1 MHGPEETRKG
11 IRFPLEAPVVFWWVD
26 SGITKRGEGRT
37 RDISERGAFVLA
49 STCPPRGTQTGFKIF
64 LPALPGSEQKTTL
77 EAEGQVLRVEQ
88 AQEPKELEGFA
99 ILAQHII
106 LRLDNGIYE
115 RRAYAGDDR
124 QLN

>member
-1 MHGPEETRKG
+1 MYGPEETRKV
-11 IRFPLEAPVVFWWVD
+11 IRFPLEARVVFWWVD

-49 STCPPRGTQTGFKIF
+49 STCPARGIQAGFKIF

-88 AQEPKELEGFA
+88 AQETKEFEGFA

-106 LRLDNGIYE
+106 LRFNNGMHE
-115 RRAYAGDDR
+115 RGEYGGDDR
-124 QLN
+124 QLI